1 MSVYTAVQHGQLV
14 TYLKQYSIGELLD
27 FQGIS
32 SGIENTNYFVTTTQ
46 GEYVLT
52 LFEELKAEELPYFLK
67 IMNCVSTSGVPS
79 ARPVSDQRNN
89 FLNTL
94 NGKPAAIVEKL
105 AGGDIEHPNDNQCAT
120 LGDALAKLHL
130 AVQELSLHRENSRGH
145 VWRQQAA
152 ELLMPL
158 VDDESSA
165 LIKDELNAQLDYN
178 SLPIPTGIIHADL
191 FKDNALFSGDKL
203 SGIIDFYYACN
214 DYLMYD
220 IAVAANDWCIGEN
233 SLLDT
238 NKFDALITAYQAVRP
253 FTDNEIKYWPTVI
266 RAAAFRFWLSRLR
279 DVHFPKEGEITHLKN
294 PEAMKNVL
302 IARRNSPQNY
312 CLA

>member
-1 MSVYTAVQHGQLV
+1 MSVYTVVQHDQLVTHLKLYSIGQLV
-14 TYLKQYSIGELLD
+14 A

-46 GEYVLT
+46 GKYVLT

-79 ARPVSDQRNN
+79 ACPVPDQRNN

-105 AGGDIEHPNDNQCAT
+105 AGSDIEHPNVNQCAT

-130 AVQELSLHRENSRGH
+130 AVQELNLHRENSRGH

-165 LIKDELNAQLDYN
+165 LIQDELNTQLEFN
-178 SLPIPTGIIHADL
+178 ALPIPTGIIHADL
-191 FKDNALFSGDKL
+191 FRDNALFSGDKL

-220 IAVAANDWCIGEN
+220 IAVAVNDWCIGKD

-238 NKFDALITAYQAVRP
+238 NKFDVLITAYQAVRP
-253 FTDNEIKYWPTVI
+253 FTENEIKYWPTII

-279 DVHFPKEGEITHLKN
+279 DVHFPKEGEMTHLKD
-294 PEAMKNVL
+294 PDVMKNVL
-302 IARRNSPQNY
+302 IARRNSPENY